1 VRRKEGGF
9 EMMDTDERVKALE
22 ERVAALETLVTAA
35 HGKADELAGFIKRMD
50 DSYYGMMPR

>member
-1 VRRKEGGF
+1 
-9 EMMDTDERVKALE
+9 MMDTDERVKALE